1 MTKSLG
7 VIGGLGPAATA
18 YFYEL
23 ISRMTDA
30 SIDQVI
36 LMLILSAD
44 HLYRIGRIT
53 F

>member
-1 MTKSLG
+1 MTKSLCYRR
-7 VIGGLGPAATA
+7 LGPAATA

-30 SIDQVI
+30 KNTKVI

-44 HLYRIGRIT
+44 HLY
-53 F
+53 